1 MRISDWSSDV
11 CSSDLAY
18 RARRPDQGGRLV
30 GTRQQADDGRAFAN
44 LREVFLHHIA
54 TLDDVFVQDLFGG
67 SQPEHRVGVRV
78 VTELAW
84 HSSFVRTMLVLPSP
98 KELSRFTADYAII
111 DLLSFRAN
119 PERHGYRSEAVVA
132 IDFMNV

>member
-1 MRISDWSSDV
+1 MRISDGSSDV
-11 CSSDLAY
+11 CSSDL
-18 RARRPDQGGRLV
+18 
-30 GTRQQADDGRAFAN
+30 GRAFAN
-44 LREVFLHHIA
+44 SREVFLHHIA